1 MNFPKVIG
9 VSGVARSGKDTF
21 CEIALAYFS
30 QWGILGRREAFAD
43 ELKKDLDQF
52 LIEKFNISSFTTNDE
67 EKKII
72 RPIMVSYGEA
82 KRDLTKGMC
91 WIDKLKKNI
100 EKNIDQNIITFISD
114 VRYPNESN
122 WIKKDYNGTT
132 VHISREN
139 NLPANEEEA
148 YNDPLVQDVSEF
160 KVQWPNFESDIKLA
174 NPYVLETLQKI
185 SRPT

>member
-1 MNFPKVIG
+1 MTFPKVIG

-30 QWGILGRREAFAD
+30 KWNILGVREAFAD
-43 ELKKDLDQF
+43 QLKKDLDSF
-52 LIEKFNISSFTTNDE
+52 LIKKFSISSFTTNDD

-82 KRDLTKGMC
+82 KRNLTKGMC

-122 WIKKDYNGTT
+122 WIKKDYSGVTI
-132 VHISREN
+132 HINREN
-139 NLPANEEEA
+139 NFPANDEEQH
-148 YNDPLVQDVSEF
+148 NDPLVQDVSEF
-160 KVQWPNFESDIKLA
+160 KIHWPDFQGDTKLG
-174 NPYVLETLQKI
+174 NSYVLETLQKI